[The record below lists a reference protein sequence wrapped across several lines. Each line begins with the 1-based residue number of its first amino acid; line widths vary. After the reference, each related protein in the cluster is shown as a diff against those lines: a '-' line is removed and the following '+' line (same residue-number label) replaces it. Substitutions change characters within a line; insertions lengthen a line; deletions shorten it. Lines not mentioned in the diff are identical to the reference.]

1 MGKSKLKILNEILEE
16 NKNIKFFTKGF
27 YGDMVEIKVYIACI
41 NKISKMVDT
50 KTYKLELI
58 FDDNQI
64 VNMVA
69 YIDKGTKVG
78 DFVKV
83 IGFFFE
89 GYKTLNFYCKGV
101 YKFIPN
107 EKEVEEFNKT
117 KDYGEI
123 LTIKLSEVELPF
135 VYRKSENF
143 IPISGIRD
151 FYYIDKNQLENEIE
165 LID

>member
-69 YIDKGTKVG
+69 YIDKSTKVG

-89 GYKTLNFYCKGV
+89 GYKTLKFYCKGV
-101 YKFIPN
+101 YRFIPN